1 MENKGHGKERE
12 RLFTNSFSTL
22 EDPRRTNKG
31 YYSYPL
37 IEILFLCISAS
48 LSGFSTWT
56 DIALFGKEKLEWLR
70 KFYLYINGTPSH
82 DVLGKLFARLDTDS
96 FNKCFISWINELTDL
111 PDGAVV
117 AIDGKSIKGSVI
129 KGKTKALHIVSAY
142 ASEDKVTLA
151 QIATKEKSNERSADA
166 TS

>member
-1 MENKGHGKERE
+1 MKNKGPEKERE

-70 KFYLYINGTPSH
+70 KFYPYTNGTPSH
-82 DVLGKLFARLDTDS
+82 DVLG
-96 FNKCFISWINELTDL
+96 
-111 PDGAVV
+111 
-117 AIDGKSIKGSVI
+117 
-129 KGKTKALHIVSAY
+129 
-142 ASEDKVTLA
+142 
-151 QIATKEKSNERSADA
+151 
-166 TS
+166 